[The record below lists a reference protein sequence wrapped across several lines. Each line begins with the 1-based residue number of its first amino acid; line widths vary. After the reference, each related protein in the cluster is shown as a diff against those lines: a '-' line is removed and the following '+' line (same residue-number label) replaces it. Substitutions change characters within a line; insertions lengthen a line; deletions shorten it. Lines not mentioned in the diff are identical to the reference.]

1 MTTIIWKGIL
11 YNSLEYFQ
19 LSENGNAILA
29 KSKIIGTHENQFYLV
44 EYFLMIDKEWNVLSF
59 EIEFEVNNKKKKFSG
74 VKMNNE
80 WVINGKIDPLYSGFE
95 FIDISLTPF
104 TNTLPIRKLRLSH
117 RQEKEIN
124 VIYLNILEDYIKP
137 VKQKYRKNS
146 ELKFRYENIPNDFE
160 ADIEVDELGLV
171 IFYPSLFERV

>member
-19 LSENGNAILA
+19 LAENENAILA
-29 KSKIIGTHENQFYLV
+29 KSKIIGTHEDKFYMV

-74 VKMNNE
+74 VQMNNE

-171 IFYPSLFERV
+171 ILYPSLFERV

>member
-19 LSENGNAILA
+19 LAENENAILA

-171 IFYPSLFERV
+171 ILYPSLFEKV